1 MEETKSVALQISKE
15 QQEEFVL
22 ACKEAGQLQLV
33 NNAGAAFVAT
43 AVVTKL
49 RALLTN
55 EVIENVFRPLMNTRL
70 GFMTDRRPTAKNPHP
85 TPYSNDVIRDAIIEG
100 VTLGLLP
107 TGNQFNII
115 AERMYPTKEG
125 FTALLKKMGV
135 KYVVSVGADSNRVQG
150 YAEMVCRVDYS
161 YNGEKNGFNLTAT
174 VKKDDY
180 SSPDQL
186 RGKAE
191 RRAKKALYEY
201 LTGCD
206 MGDADEDSSRPVEEA
221 SFEVIHD
228 NANQQKMPGAA
239 PAAGQDNPP
248 AAAPQPKPKPA
259 AQPTSQPAGARPT
272 PSIFGNQQ

>member
-1 MEETKSVALQISKE
+1 MADEKSVALLISKE
-15 QQEEFVL
+15 KQEEFVL

-33 NNAGAAFVAT
+33 NNFGTAFLAT
-43 AVVTKL
+43 TVVTNL
-49 RALLTN
+49 RSLLTD
-55 EVIENVFRPLMNTRL
+55 EMIDKVFRPLANTRV
-70 GFMTDRRPTAKNPHP
+70 GFMTDRRPTRKDPNPVQ
-85 TPYSNDVIRDAIIEG
+85 YSNAIIRDAIIEAA
-100 VTLGLLP
+100 VLGLLP

-135 KYVVSVGADSNRVQG
+135 KYVISVGADSNRIQG

-161 YNGEKNGFNLTAT
+161 YNGDKNGFSLTAT

-201 LTGCD
+201 ITGCD
-206 MGDADEDSSRPVEEA
+206 VGDADEDSARVEDVHAEVVESRKA
-221 SFEVIHD
+221 D
-228 NANQQKMPGAA
+228 NANKANMPDATQQPPQGSVAQ
-239 PAAGQDNPP
+239 PQTPP
-248 AAAPQPKPKPA
+248 AGSRDIPPL
-259 AQPTSQPAGARPT
+259 
-272 PSIFGNQQ
+272 FGGQ